1 MATRNGGRLTVV
13 EVLIGVGLVVAL
25 FVGFNIGG
33 STTGPAFGPAVG
45 AGAISKF
52 LAGLLMAIFFAIGA
66 WTIGRRVVNTLG
78 RDLVYDPGVFTI
90 ETSIV
95 VLFFIGGALFVGN
108 YVGVPA
114 STSMTAVG
122 AIAGLGV
129 ATGEL
134 NWAVMGEIAIWWIV
148 APLVGF
154 WVSVMIGR
162 YVYPTLNSWIAITQT
177 EGALVE
183 FDRSG
188 LLPVPRAGP
197 NTTRREFFGTV
208 VLVSIGCLMAF
219 SSGTSN
225 IANAIAPLYGAGVS
239 MNPLI
244 LAGSAAVAVGA
255 LSIARRTLDTLGN
268 DITDLPL
275 TAAIVV
281 AVVASGIVI
290 GLSAIGIPA
299 SFVIIATMSIVGL
312 GWGRATRTATV
323 SGSIRGED
331 EPNVSVGAL
340 AAEEPGEEAPE
351 IGEEDPEDIPKA
363 SDLFDPSTTGRVI
376 LMQNLVPVIST
387 LGSYVTFWALFAFL
401 W

>member
-1 MATRNGGRLTVV
+1 MV

>member
-1 MATRNGGRLTVV
+1 M
-13 EVLIGVGLVVAL
+13 IGPLLLVGFVVAL

-33 STTGPAFGPAVG
+33 SNTGPAFGPAVG
-45 AGAISKF
+45 AGVVSKLF
-52 LAGLLMAIFFAIGA
+52 AGALMSVFFFVGA

-78 RDLVYDPGVFTI
+78 RELVTDPGVFTI

-108 YVGVPA
+108 YAGVPA

-129 ATGEL
+129 AAGEL
-134 NWAVMGEIAIWWIV
+134 DWAVMGEIAVWWIV

-154 WVSVMIGR
+154 WVSGVIGR
-162 YVYPTLNSWIAITQT
+162 YFYPAINRWIAIEQSD
-177 EGALVE
+177 GALLTL
-183 FDRSG
+183 DRSG
-188 LLPVPRAGP
+188 AVPTPTSGP
-197 NTTRREFFGTV
+197 NTTRREVVGTV
-208 VLVSIGCLMAF
+208 VVISIGCLMAF

-225 IANAIAPLYGAGVS
+225 IANAVAPLYGAGVDL
-239 MNPLI
+239 NLLI
-244 LAGSAAVAVGA
+244 LLGCGSVAVGA
-255 LSIARRTLDTLGN
+255 LTIARRTLDTLGN

-281 AVVASGIVI
+281 AVVSSAIVI

-312 GWGRATRTATV
+312 GWGRATRSITV
-323 SGSIRGED
+323 SEGVRGEKS
-331 EPNVSVGAL
+331 PNVSVGAL
-340 AAEEPGEEAPE
+340 TTDEPGEEAPD
-351 IGEEDPEDIPKA
+351 IGEEDPAETPSA
-363 SDLFDPSTTGRVI
+363 TDLFDPDTTGRVV
-376 LMQNLVPVIST
+376 LMQNVVPLLST
-387 LGSYVTFWALFAFL
+387 IGAYATFRLLFAFV

>member
-1 MATRNGGRLTVV
+1 MV
-13 EVLIGVGLVVAL
+13 ELLLLVGLGVAL
-25 FVGFNIGG
+25 FVGFNVGG

-45 AGAISKF
+45 AGVLSKL
-52 LAGLLMAIFFAIGA
+52 LAGGLMAVFFFVGA

-78 RDLVYDPGVFTI
+78 RELVFDPGVFTL

-95 VLFFIGGALFVGN
+95 VLFFIGAALFVGN
-108 YVGVPA
+108 YAGVPA

-122 AIAGLGV
+122 AIAGLG
-129 ATGEL
+129 AAAGEL
-134 NWAVMGEIAIWWIV
+134 DWTVMGEIAVWWIV

-162 YVYPTLNSWIAITQT
+162 YLYPTINRWVAITSSD
-177 EGALVE
+177 GKLVE
-183 FDRSG
+183 VDRSG
-188 LLPVPRAGP
+188 TIPIPKPGP
-197 NTTRREFFGTV
+197 NTTRREFVGAV

-225 IANAIAPLYGAGVS
+225 IANAIAPLYGAGVA

-244 LAGSAAVAVGA
+244 LLGSAAVAVGA
-255 LSIARRTLDTLGN
+255 LTIARRTLDTLGN
-268 DITDLPL
+268 DLTDLPL

-281 AVVASGIVI
+281 ALVASGIVI

-299 SFVIIATMSIVGL
+299 SFVIIATMAIVGL
-312 GWGRATRTATV
+312 GWGRATRTVTV
-323 SGSIRGED
+323 SESVRREA

-340 AAEEPGEEAPE
+340 AAEDPGDEAPD
-351 IGEEDPEDIPKA
+351 IGEEEPEDIPA
-363 SDLFDPSTTGRVI
+363 AADLFDPETTGRVI
-376 LMQNLVPVIST
+376 LMQNLVPVIAT
-387 LGSYVTFWALFAFL
+387 VGAYVTFWLLFRFL

>member
-1 MATRNGGRLTVV
+1 MV
-13 EVLIGVGLVVAL
+13 ELLLLVGLGVAL

-45 AGAISKF
+45 AGAISKL
-52 LAGLLMAIFFAIGA
+52 LAGGLMAVFFLIGA
-66 WTIGRRVVNTLG
+66 WTIGRRVVDTLG
-78 RDLVYDPGVFTI
+78 RELVTDPGVFTL

-108 YVGVPA
+108 YAGVPA

-129 ATGEL
+129 ATGAL
-134 NWAVMGEIAIWWIV
+134 DWAVMGEIAVWWIV

-162 YVYPTLNSWIAITQT
+162 YLYPTINRWIAITNS

-183 FDRSG
+183 LDRSG
-188 LLPVPRAGP
+188 PIPIPRAGP
-197 NTTRREFFGTV
+197 NTTRREFVGTV
-208 VLVSIGCLMAF
+208 VLVSIGCLMGF

-225 IANAIAPLYGAGVS
+225 IANAIAPLYGAGALAL
-239 MNPLI
+239 NPLI
-244 LAGSAAVAVGA
+244 LLGGAAVAVGA
-255 LSIARRTLDTLGN
+255 LTIARRTLDTLGN
-268 DITDLPL
+268 DLTDLPL

-299 SFVIIATMSIVGL
+299 SFVIIATMCIVGL
-312 GWGRATRTATV
+312 GWGRATRTVTV
-323 SGSIRGED
+323 TESVKREA

-340 AAEEPGEEAPE
+340 AAEEPGEAAPD
-351 IGEEDPEDIPKA
+351 IGEEEPEDIPA
-363 SDLFDPSTTGRVI
+363 AADLFDPETTGRVI
-376 LMQNLVPVIST
+376 LMQNLVPVIAT
-387 LGSYVTFWALFAFL
+387 VGAYATFWVLFRFV
-401 W
+401 WTVS

>member
-1 MATRNGGRLTVV
+1 MV
-13 EVLIGVGLVVAL
+13 EILLLVGLGVAL

-45 AGAISKF
+45 AGAISKL
-52 LAGLLMAIFFAIGA
+52 LAGALMAVSFFVGA

-78 RDLVYDPGVFTI
+78 RDLVTDPGVFTL

-108 YVGVPA
+108 YAGVPA

-129 ATGEL
+129 ATGAL
-134 NWAVMGEIAIWWIV
+134 DWVVMGEIAVWWIV

-162 YVYPTLNSWIAITQT
+162 YLYPTINRWIAITSS

-183 FDRSG
+183 LDRSG
-188 LLPVPRAGP
+188 PIPIPRAGP
-197 NTTRREFFGTV
+197 NTTRREFVGTV
-208 VLVSIGCLMAF
+208 VLVSIGCLMGF

-225 IANAIAPLYGAGVS
+225 IANAIAPLYGAGALAL
-239 MNPLI
+239 NPLI
-244 LAGSAAVAVGA
+244 LLGGAAVAVGA
-255 LSIARRTLDTLGN
+255 LTIARRTLDTLGN
-268 DITDLPL
+268 DLTDLPL

-299 SFVIIATMSIVGL
+299 SFVIIATMCIVGL

-323 SGSIRGED
+323 TESVRGEAK
-331 EPNVSVGAL
+331 PNVSVGAL
-340 AAEEPGEEAPE
+340 AAEEPGESAPD
-351 IGEEDPEDIPKA
+351 IGEEEPEDIPA
-363 SDLFDPSTTGRVI
+363 AADLFDPATTGRVI
-376 LMQNLVPVIST
+376 LMQNLVPVIAT
-387 LGSYVTFWALFAFL
+387 AGAYATFWVLFRFV

>member
-1 MATRNGGRLTVV
+1 VV
-13 EVLIGVGLVVAL
+13 EILIGVGVLVAL

-45 AGAISKF
+45 AGAISKVV
-52 LAGLLMAIFFAIGA
+52 AGALMSVFFAVGA
-66 WTIGRRVVNTLG
+66 WTIGRRVVTTLG
-78 RDLVYDPGVFTI
+78 RDLVTEPGVFTV

-95 VLFFIGGALFVGN
+95 VLFFVGGALFVGN

-129 ATGEL
+129 ARGAL
-134 NWAVMGEIAIWWIV
+134 DWAVMDEIAVWWIV

-162 YVYPTLNSWIAITQT
+162 YVYPTINRLIAIDRSD
-177 EGALVE
+177 GALVE
-183 FDRSG
+183 LDRSG
-188 LLPVPRAGP
+188 AMPVPRPGP

-208 VLVSIGCLMAF
+208 TLVAVGCLMAF

-225 IANAIAPLYGAGVS
+225 IANAVAPLFGAGVAL
-239 MNPLI
+239 NPLI
-244 LAGSAAVAVGA
+244 LLGSAAVAVGA
-255 LSIARRTLDTLGN
+255 LTIARRTLDTLGN

-299 SFVIIATMSIVGL
+299 SFVIIATMAIVGL
-312 GWGRATRTATV
+312 GWGRATRTVTV
-323 SGSIRGED
+323 SEGIRGD
-331 EPNVSVGAL
+331 AEPTVSVGAL
-340 AAEEPGEEAPE
+340 AAETPGEEAPD
-351 IGEEDPEDIPKA
+351 IGEEAPEEIPA
-363 SDLFDPSTTGRVI
+363 AADLFDPATTGRVI
-376 LMQNLVPVIST
+376 ATQNLVPLIST
-387 LGSYVTFWALFAFL
+387 VGAYATFRLLFAL
-401 W
+401 VW

>member
-1 MATRNGGRLTVV
+1 VV
-13 EVLIGVGLVVAL
+13 ELLLLVGLGVAL

-45 AGAISKF
+45 AGAISKL
-52 LAGLLMAIFFAIGA
+52 LAGGLMAVFFFVGA
-66 WTIGRRVVNTLG
+66 WTIGRRVVDTLG
-78 RDLVYDPGVFTI
+78 RDLVTDPGVFTL

-108 YVGVPA
+108 YAGVPA

-129 ATGEL
+129 ATGAL
-134 NWAVMGEIAIWWIV
+134 DWAVMGEIAVWWIV

-162 YVYPTLNSWIAITQT
+162 YLYPTINRWIAITSS

-183 FDRSG
+183 LDRSG
-188 LLPVPRAGP
+188 PIPIPRTGP
-197 NTTRREFFGTV
+197 NTTRREFVGTV
-208 VLVSIGCLMAF
+208 VLVSIGCLMGF

-225 IANAIAPLYGAGVS
+225 IANAIAPLYGAGALAL
-239 MNPLI
+239 NPLI
-244 LAGSAAVAVGA
+244 LLGGAAVAVGA
-255 LSIARRTLDTLGN
+255 LTIARRTLDTLGN
-268 DITDLPL
+268 DLTDLPL

-299 SFVIIATMSIVGL
+299 SFVIIATMCIVGL
-312 GWGRATRTATV
+312 GWGRATRTVTV
-323 SGSIRGED
+323 TESVRGEAK
-331 EPNVSVGAL
+331 PNVSVGAL
-340 AAEEPGEEAPE
+340 AAEEPGEEAPR
-351 IGEEDPEDIPKA
+351 IGEEEPDDIPA
-363 SDLFDPSTTGRVI
+363 AADLFDPATTGRVI
-376 LMQNLVPVIST
+376 LMQNLVPVLAT
-387 LGSYVTFWALFAFL
+387 VGAYATFWVLFRFL